1 MLIWAHNQW
10 VFRHEAIK
18 LNDVDIMHGVAKW
31 RSSWDDLLN
40 STIFS
45 THYKAWHKICHLK
58 TFIYILWPNVHSDIF
73 LWVSLTLTYW
83 CQDNVAAILL
93 YENFGIWVKI
103 HLNLF
108 PMVQLTIW
116 LHWFRWWLGAD
127 KATSHYV
134 NQWWSNVL
142 THIICH
148 SAFIII
154 HGLVMPYGDIDLGQ
168 HWFR

>member
-83 CQDNVAAILL
+83 CQDNVAAIFFL
-93 YENFGIWVKI
+93 YENCGILDKI
-103 HLNLF
+103 HLNLY

-116 LHWFRWWLGAD
+116 
-127 KATSHYV
+127 
-134 NQWWSNVL
+134 QWV
-142 THIICH
+142 IIG
-148 SAFIII
+148 SDG
-154 HGLVMPYGDIDLGQ
+154 GLVLIRRQAIMLTNDGPVYWRILYVTQ
-168 HWFR
+168 PSLFN